1 MNMPVKKIRFT
12 RLVMLTACLLM
23 VSGLP
28 DARAARLKDLA
39 AIQGVRINQLMGYG
53 LVVGLNGTG
62 DKSRTQFT
70 NQALANMMNRLGLHV
85 NDSEINVKNVAAVMV
100 TADLPPFAKTGS
112 KIDITVSSVGDATSL
127 EGGTLL
133 RTALRGANGK
143 VYAVAQGAIALG
155 GYGASGEAG
164 SVTKNHLLTARM
176 TRGATVEREVPLRLN
191 GRETLTLAL
200 FNPDFTTARRIHSAI
215 NAFAGDGTVK
225 IADSGTLLINV
236 PESRQHK
243 VPSFIADIETLEV
256 SPDMC
261 AKIVVNEKTGTVVI
275 GENVRISTVAIS
287 HGNLSITVE
296 ETEQVSQPA
305 PFSEGETVMVPR
317 TAINVKEENS
327 NVILMPEGPTI
338 GHLVRALNAIGV
350 SPRDLISIFQS
361 IKAAGALQAELQII

>member
-1 MNMPVKKIRFT
+1 MTISDLQGGIYFL
-12 RLVMLTACLLM
+12 LVLLLL
-23 VSGLP
+23 VLAVHP
-28 DARAARLKDLA
+28 EARGARLKDLA
-39 AIQGVRINQLMGYG
+39 AIKGVRVNQLMGYG

-85 NDSEINVKNVAAVMV
+85 TDSEMNVKNVAAVMV
-100 TADLPPFAKTGS
+100 TGDLPPFVRNGS

-133 RTALRGANGK
+133 RTVLRGTDGN
-143 VYAVAQGAIALG
+143 VYAVAQGPLALG

-215 NAFAGDGTVK
+215 NAFAGAEVAK
-225 IADSGTLLINV
+225 IADSGTLLINI
-236 PESRQHK
+236 PESRQYG
-243 VPSFIADIETLEV
+243 VPAFIADIESLEV
-256 SPDMC
+256 VPDMC

-305 PFSEGETVMVPR
+305 PFSEGETVIVPQ
-317 TAINVKEENS
+317 TSISVEEDKS